1 MKVVIA
7 LDNGHG
13 INTAG
18 KCSPDG
24 KFKEWVFSREIV
36 SDIYNELRAK
46 GYDVIIIVPED
57 TDVPLSTR
65 ASRVNA
71 LCAKHGNGNVLF
83 VSIHVNAAPPVDGKW
98 HNARGWCIYTSKGQ
112 TTSDKLATYIYNE
125 AEKNFVGQTIRKD
138 MSDGDTDWEE
148 NFAVLRNTLCAA
160 VMSEN
165 FFQDNKEDVAYITSA
180 VGRKAIVKTH
190 VDGIINFI
198 ADHYGKK

>member
-24 KFKEWVFSREIV
+24 KFQEWVFSREIV
-36 SDIYNELRAK
+36 RDIYNELRAK

-57 TDVPLSTR
+57 TDMPLSTR

-71 LCAKHGNGNVLF
+71 LCAKHGKGNVLF

-125 AEKNFVGQTIRKD
+125 AVKNFVGQTIRKD
-138 MSDGDTDWEE
+138 MSDGDTDWEA
-148 NFAVLRNTLCAA
+148 NFAVLRNTQCPA
-160 VMSEN
+160 VLSEN

-198 ADHYGKK
+198 TDHYGKK